1 VSINFLLDPR
11 LRLVRTSYV
20 GLVSLVELMAYARSL
35 VSQGLL
41 GRAQLIDCRSA
52 KLALTASET
61 RRFSEM
67 MGELRAD
74 HGTAPVAFVAGDAAS
89 YDVAR
94 QYREL
99 GAGSN
104 PAFEVFADIAAA
116 ETWIAISSA

>member
-1 VSINFLLDPR
+1 VSINFLLDPQ
-11 LRLVRTSYV
+11 LQIVRTYCV
-20 GLVSLVELMAYARSL
+20 GLVSVAELTTYARSL

-41 GRAQLIDCRSA
+41 RRAQLIDCRTA
-52 KLALTASET
+52 TLALTAGDT
-61 RRFSEM
+61 RRLSDM
-67 MGELRAD
+67 MGELRAE

-94 QYREL
+94 QYLEL

>member
-1 VSINFLLDPR
+1 MSINFLVDPQR
-11 LRLVRTSYV
+11 QVVRTSYI
-20 GLVSLVELMAYARSL
+20 GLVGPVELTAYARSL

-41 GRAQLIDCRSA
+41 RRAQLIDCRTA
-52 KLALTASET
+52 TLALTAGDT
-61 RRFSEM
+61 RRLSDM
-67 MGELRAD
+67 MGELRAE

-94 QYREL
+94 WYLEL